1 MTSEQYTNNHETVV
15 NYFKNYQNLTL
26 KHKVTSLWE
35 NGTNLFI
42 AGYHK
47 LFIKFNLLLLYYILF
62 CRINSPYI
70 AKTCI
75 KLIGSDFPKVDGT
88 IGILYHNES
97 QSFNL

>member
-26 KHKVTSLWE
+26 KHKVTSLRE

-62 CRINSPYI
+62 WGINSRYI
-70 AKTCI
+70 AKTGI
-75 KLIGSDFPKVDGT
+75 KGSDFPKVDGT
-88 IGILYHNES
+88 IGILYHNEP